1 MIQKS
6 SSSRQSRES
15 SSNETREQSALDMY
29 RQWLDEASSSGNES
43 DDDVTSPSQPKR
55 AGMDLPR
62 PTQPQ
67 EPLNKP
73 TLLSPRKQLHPLS
86 ADQSSQSP
94 NNTKDSKE
102 KSPVK
107 AKQGQAKPSTP
118 RRIMQQMSFR
128 SILSPS
134 PMPVQPTAEKEA
146 QRRGSKRSSRQASL
160 GNLFSDAWIAQPAK
174 TRRPSGPLAKA
185 AHAQPMY
192 DIPLDTRALPHQR
205 TLSDLSDKTVAASS
219 ETDEKYRMKKSESWE
234 FHPLDSKR
242 GWLVVWWAFVACFV
256 SLSTLVNYPIYESYY
271 INTTQESGAL
281 EDKSQGDEYLPR
293 QTYLSTYVVLIG
305 TLMSGFAAL
314 GSLGAGIASDILGL
328 RLCALAGTLVLSLG
342 LLSSAFLDRLW
353 ALCITQGVIGG
364 VGIAMMAIPAYTAP
378 SHWFER
384 SRAAAT
390 GTAVAGTGL
399 GVLVL
404 TPAYRSILQTRGLAI
419 CLFVQTI
426 VTLVLGIGSSL
437 GLRMRIM
444 PSQKPPYRMK
454 WLKVLSD
461 LRVLALMAMAFFA
474 AAARFAQLLCLPM
487 FARAAGV
494 EGDAGGVLYVVGA
507 ALLLGMLAGG
517 AVADKTGYIAGIG
530 LSELVL
536 GIFTLVLYT
545 PSSSIAPLY
554 AFSVVFGLTTGTLA
568 AVLPAAIAQMF
579 GTSRLASS
587 TGLVLAACAPA
598 LLATTPA
605 ALKFLHLLDKGH
617 STAWLS
623 GISGVFSVV
632 AGSIG
637 MLLPVLQRR
646 YVRIFAKRE
655 TDISW

>member
-6 SSSRQSRES
+6 SSSRQSRAS
-15 SSNETREQSALDMY
+15 SSNETQEQSALDTY

-43 DDDVTSPSQPKR
+43 DDDVTSPSQPTR
-55 AGMDLPR
+55 AETDVPR
-62 PTQPQ
+62 PA
-67 EPLNKP
+67 EPKEPPSKP
-73 TLLSPRKQLHPLS
+73 TMLSPRKQLRPLPAS
-86 ADQSSQSP
+86 MPSESPTSSQ
-94 NNTKDSKE
+94 KE
-102 KSPVK
+102 KPTK
-107 AKQGQAKPSTP
+107 TGPSTP

-134 PMPVQPTAEKEA
+134 PMPSQPAAREA
-146 QRRGSKRSSRQASL
+146 QRRASKRSSRQASL

-174 TRRPSGPLAKA
+174 ARKPSGSLRAKA
-185 AHAQPMY
+185 GHVAQPMY
-192 DIPLDTRALPHQR
+192 EIPLDSAEKHVPHKR
-205 TLSDLSDKTVAASS
+205 TLSELSDKTIAASS
-219 ETDEKYRMKKSESWE
+219 EADEKLSREKGSWE

-242 GWLVVWWAFVACFV
+242 GWLVVWWAFVSCFV

-271 INTTQESGAL
+271 ISTTRDTGTL
-281 EDKSQGDEYLPR
+281 EDKNQGGEYLPK

-314 GSLGAGIASDILGL
+314 GSLGAGIASDVLGL

-342 LLSSAFLDRLW
+342 LLSSAFLDKLW
-353 ALCITQGVIGG
+353 ALCITQGVVGG

-378 SHWFER
+378 AHWFER
-384 SRAAAT
+384 HRAAAT

-419 CLFVQTI
+419 CLFVQTVI
-426 VTLVLGIGSSL
+426 TLVLGIGSSL
-437 GLRMRIM
+437 GLRVRIV
-444 PSQKPPYRMK
+444 PSQSPAYRMK
-454 WLKVLSD
+454 WLKALSD

-474 AAARFAQLLCLPM
+474 AAARFAQLLCLPL

-494 EGDAGGVLYVVGA
+494 EEDTGGVLYAMGA

-517 AVADKTGYIAGIG
+517 ACADRTGYIAGIG

-536 GIFTLVLYT
+536 GIFTLALYT

-579 GTSRLASS
+579 GTNRLATS

-637 MLLPVLQRR
+637 MLLPILQRR